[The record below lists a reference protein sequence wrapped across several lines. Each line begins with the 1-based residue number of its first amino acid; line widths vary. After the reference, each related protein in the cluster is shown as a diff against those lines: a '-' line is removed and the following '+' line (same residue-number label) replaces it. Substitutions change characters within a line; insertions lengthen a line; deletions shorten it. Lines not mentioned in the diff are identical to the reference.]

1 MFNSFY
7 WVCNNVI
14 DKKTCEYFI
23 SSIDWSK
30 AVPGTLGPNRAQD
43 AAIRKTEIVG
53 ADPMSIFG
61 CIANT
66 YILNANKLANWNFNL
81 TYLEPI
87 QIGKYS
93 EGSFYDWHNDLIPDK
108 NHEEQRK
115 LSLSLVLSDPSD
127 YEGGD
132 LEFRGANEQPKIG
145 QGNIIV
151 FPSLVDHRVTPV
163 TKGTRYSVVAWM
175 NGPAFK

>member
-1 MFNSFY
+1 MFNNFY
-7 WVCNNVI
+7 WLWNNAI
-14 DKKTCEYFI
+14 DKKACQYLV
-23 SSIDWSK
+23 SSIDWSEVES
-30 AVPGTLGPNRAQD
+30 ATIGPNRTQNE
-43 AAIRKTEIVG
+43 AIRKTEIIG

-66 YILNANKLANWNFNL
+66 YILNANKLAGWNFNL
-81 TYLEPI
+81 TYLEPL

-93 EGSFYDWHNDLIPDK
+93 EGGFYNWHNDLIPGK
-108 NHEEQRK
+108 NQEEQRK

-132 LEFRGANEQPKIG
+132 LEFRGADEQPKIG
-145 QGNIIV
+145 QGSIIV
-151 FPSLVDHRVTPV
+151 FPSLLDHRVTPV